1 MNIFND
7 EGVFFGIFGREINVY
22 DKLLDKHFSTFF
34 EIFRI
39 KNWKRKGR
47 RISTITVYKLK
58 HLINFLKKG
67 KIILLF

>member
-7 EGVFFGIFGREINVY
+7 EEVFFGIFGRETNVY

-39 KNWKRKGR
+39 KN
-47 RISTITVYKLK
+47 
-58 HLINFLKKG
+58 
-67 KIILLF
+67 